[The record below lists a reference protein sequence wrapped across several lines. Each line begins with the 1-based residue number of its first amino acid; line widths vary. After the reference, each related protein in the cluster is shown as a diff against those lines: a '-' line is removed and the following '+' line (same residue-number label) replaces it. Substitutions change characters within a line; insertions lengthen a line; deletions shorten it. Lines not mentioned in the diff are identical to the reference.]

1 MSRPR
6 LYAGGGAPRSL
17 PGLRRPRQ
25 CCSLRNT
32 ARLDLLYT
40 NGPPRRRSRHAVRE
54 SLFQRS
60 GFRLRQR
67 GTRRKGPRCVRQM
80 NKREIHATRSVV
92 HAFRGT
98 ESRCFTPIRLRVP
111 GDFRLLR
118 GARRDTLAQ
127 NARILCLHRHSPDTT
142 RSTFSRALHRR
153 IEPWPKRQRCPRSFT
168 R

>member
-6 LYAGGGAPRSL
+6 LYAGGGAARSL

-25 CCSLRNT
+25 CCSLRNS
-32 ARLDLLYT
+32 ARFDLLYT

-98 ESRCFTPIRLRVP
+98 ESRCFTSVRLCVP

-118 GARRDTLAQ
+118 SAWHATLAPD
-127 NARILCLHRHSPDTT
+127 ARILCLDRHSPDTT
-142 RSTFSRALHRR
+142 RSTFPRTLHRR